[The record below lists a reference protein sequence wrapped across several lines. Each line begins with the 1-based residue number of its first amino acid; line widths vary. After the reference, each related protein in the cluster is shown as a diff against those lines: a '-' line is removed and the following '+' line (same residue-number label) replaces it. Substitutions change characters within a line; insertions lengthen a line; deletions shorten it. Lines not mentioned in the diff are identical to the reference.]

1 MVPLDD
7 SLSRRPKGTPGPT
20 LSEQVAPV
28 SKDRLTHVHSMLTW
42 NPSPASAFKR
52 FHLNICYYHQDL
64 HWRSFHLR
72 SPVGFSTASTPPPT
86 RRCLQT
92 KAEALGRSDGEVSA
106 TCLSAIHFRGR
117 FIRQVS
123 CYTLLSGCRL
133 PWPPSCCLD
142 ESTPFMGSA
151 EHVIWRL
158 NLTFGSSPIAIPAY
172 QVWPTK
178 GLPHFTRGSQLRN
191 PRCHTRL
198 KFENKSR
205 MKTFLMLLIIRFTRC
220 NCGRK
225 ALAILRE
232 TSAGTSYQMAR

>member
-1 MVPLDD
+1 MEPFSDFGLQAV
-7 SLSRRPKGTPGPT
+7 SLEYLLLPPR
-20 LSEQVAPV
+20 
-28 SKDRLTHVHSMLTW
+28 
-42 NPSPASAFKR
+42 SALK
-52 FHLNICYYHQDL
+52 
-64 HWRSFHLR
+64 
-72 SPVGFSTASTPPPT
+72 VVPPT
-86 RRCLQT
+86 VTRRLHNGLHAPAYSLAPT
-92 KAEALGRSDGEVSA
+92 NKGPPREGWALGRANGEVSA
-106 TCLSAIHFRGR
+106 ACLSAIHFRGR

-151 EHVIWRL
+151 KHAIWRL

-178 GLPHFTRGSQLRN
+178 DLPHWTGGSQLRN
-191 PRCHTRL
+191 PRCCACL

-205 MKTFLMLLIIRFTRC
+205 VRTLLILLIIRFTRH
-220 NCGRK
+220 NCGGK

-232 TSAGTSYQMAR
+232 TSAGTSYQMVR